1 MVALQLHALL
11 LVLVLGTLHSVDA
24 AVMKARR
31 SSPQCQ
37 PMNTTFSSSSS
48 DISRSSS
55 SPFRV
60 ISPEGSYSTD
70 EKGLKLYLEKPHGT
84 VHTKGGI
91 NDIVAE
97 GATVNSTFYML

>member
-1 MVALQLHALL
+1 MMVALQLHALL

-24 AVMKARR
+24 AVVEARR
-31 SSPQCQ
+31 SSPSCQ
-37 PMNTTFSSSSS
+37 PMNVTFSSSSDVS
-48 DISRSSS
+48 GSPS
-55 SPFRV
+55 SPFQG

-70 EKGLKLYLEKPHGT
+70 ETGLKLYLEKPHGT